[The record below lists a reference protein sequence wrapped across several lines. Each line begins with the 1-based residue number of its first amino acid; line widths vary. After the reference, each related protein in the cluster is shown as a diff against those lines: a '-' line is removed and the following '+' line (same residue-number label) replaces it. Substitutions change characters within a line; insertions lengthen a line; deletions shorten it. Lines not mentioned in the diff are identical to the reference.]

1 MFLVLLAG
9 VTGYQTIAYTTVE
22 STSTNVIT
30 AGKVTM
36 ELIEKT
42 YTGSGDVSEFTPA
55 DIEENDDFSDY
66 PSESQEFGA
75 GKTFSKI
82 VYIENTGTEPYY
94 GRIYLEAVLID
105 GETETSIK
113 DDLTFDI
120 DDTKWVESEDKDGW
134 YYYVDVVEAGE
145 FSDYFFTT
153 VTFPTTIDEEYL
165 DKKIEIRVR
174 AQAVQS
180 EHNEYDDES
189 GSVLDV
195 KGWPA
200 DEGVE

>member
-1 MFLVLLAG
+1 MLLVLLAG

-42 YTGSGDVSEFTPA
+42 YTGSVDVSSIEPA
-55 DIEENDDFSDY
+55 DIATNNDFSDY
-66 PSESQEFGA
+66 PTDAQEYGA

-105 GETETSIK
+105 GGVETSIE
-113 DDLTFDI
+113 DELEFDI
-120 DDTKWVESEDKDGW
+120 DTDKWVEDTEGW
-134 YYYVDVVEAGE
+134 YRYVDIVEAGD

-153 VTFPTTIDEEYL
+153 VTFPTTIDNAYL
-165 DKKIEIRVR
+165 NKTIEIRVK

-180 EHNEYDDES
+180 EHNEYDEDD

-200 DEGVE
+200 DEGVN